1 MQTLGATAAERLDR
15 VLARADAYRLLA
27 AAFRDPDGPLPGDL
41 ETDALIDAI
50 EALGVTVD
58 PAEREVVR
66 AIDDR
71 PARAGEHRAIFG
83 HTVAHGCPPYE
94 TEYGRRHIFG
104 QAQELADIGGFY
116 GAFGLRPAND
126 GERLDHI
133 SCELEFLAIVAL
145 KEAYAVARGH
155 DDAAVISR
163 DAAGAFLRDHP
174 GRWLLAL
181 AGRIG
186 RSAPHTG
193 FAVLASL
200 AARVVEAHATEL
212 GVAPDHLGP
221 DDIRPIEDE
230 PEGFV
235 FTCGVDDAD
244 PAIGGRA
251 P

>member
-1 MQTLGATAAERLDR
+1 MQTLGAPAAERLDR

-27 AAFRDPDGPLPGDL
+27 AAFCDPDGPLPGDL
-41 ETDALIDAI
+41 ETDALIDAV
-50 EALGVTVD
+50 EALGVTVA
-58 PAEREVVR
+58 PSEREAVR

-71 PARAGEHRAIFG
+71 PARASEHRAIFG

-155 DDAAVISR
+155 DDAATISR

-174 GRWLLAL
+174 GRWLPAL
-181 AGRIG
+181 AGQIG

-200 AARVVEAHATEL
+200 AARVADVHAAEL
-212 GVAPDHLGP
+212 GMVPDHLGP

-230 PEGFV
+230 PDGFV

-244 PAIGGRA
+244 PAIPG
-251 P
+251 